1 MKYFSN
7 TLFLFAVDQ
16 VLKWYMS
23 AVLPLCTPERCD
35 SMEVLPFF
43 KLMVLHNRGAAFSF
57 LADAGGWQRWFLVA
71 VSSVVSVFVAVW
83 LYRIRYEQKLLA
95 VSLSFILGGAL
106 GNLIDRALQGYVVDF
121 FVVYYHPYYFPAF
134 NIADSAITV
143 GAALMIL
150 DILIGNQKRHESE

>member
-23 AVLPLCTPERCD
+23 SVLPLCTPERCE